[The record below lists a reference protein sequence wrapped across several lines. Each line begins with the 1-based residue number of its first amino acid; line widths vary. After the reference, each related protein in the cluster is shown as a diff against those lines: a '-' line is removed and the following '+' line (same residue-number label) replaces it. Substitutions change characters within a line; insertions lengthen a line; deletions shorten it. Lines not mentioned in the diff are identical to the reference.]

1 LSQRWIKLA
10 IRRRR
15 KKLTNLLSTLDRRV
29 KNLEFRPLDVLSE
42 GEAAALIDLGNVPD
56 VIVSDSAPNQFKR
69 IYKAFFYGSKVTGGK
84 GSRVEIF
91 MEADTGAKKDDIIF
105 VSGINGTSSVNTV
118 ISGQHKVEIVD
129 SPPWE
134 DGRAAWRYLPT
145 ASESNLAHSLYF
157 SVNIVAPNSWTQK
170 RELQSR
176 RLIDSYRATTTE
188 VTITLNA
195 NHKFKVKDIIS
206 VDLEVENPLVFGIDG
221 LHIVKAVTST
231 TITYDLDSPLEEP
244 IDPTSVP
251 SASQRF
257 VYPVVHEFIRDGATW
272 IDSSGA
278 TDLVYIWKGLR
289 WLKFNEYVGDD
300 GVAPAP
306 PSNLVAK
313 ADTRAAN
320 GIQAGTAFV
329 TLTWTAPTKNA
340 NGGVLDDLLGYEVWH
355 RYNSSEEWEKGNPL
369 LGDDTT
375 WSKGGFEVPNTVFFQ
390 VRAIDSGGL
399 RSVPANVSV
408 TTVPK
413 AATIKPP
420 TPPKVS
426 SYLQTIRVEWDGLQ
440 FDGTTPPDTAFEV
453 EVHIGFNSGFSIS
466 NSGTFK
472 QGSGTYYGGFVP
484 VPGNYLMINSN
495 DLTSNTEYWFKIV
508 MTDVYGNKQTS
519 APTAISTGN
528 IPKPVTFELL
538 DVGTLNGQLIT
549 GLGIETGQNVNSGFG
564 DQSGLIL
571 NTEGLAAY
579 SNSGRRTFYIN
590 ANDGSIA
597 MTGNISING
606 FAKLTDIPALPTGLL
621 TVANANLK
629 YATIV
634 TTNGI
639 SAVATRADDTVAA
652 ITQVTA
658 GVVRISQGKLL
669 NSLNA
674 NINAGNTTSI
684 EGGNIRTGSLIA
696 NTITSGT
703 FTGPTF
709 QTSSPNSKRVLVSGT
724 TNSIKFFGPNQ
735 NNDNPSGV
743 MEGLNDGLSLR
754 GSNSETQ
761 ARLSISSRSLS
772 FWGGDSSRP
781 FLSLGS
787 AAILDGPEGLSG
799 GGTATKGSI
808 LMGSSFVNFQGP
820 RQNFATSR
828 ASIRMDAQGEMD
840 FTSNRYR
847 FLSNSFVSMRVLQ
860 GVTSNASVV
869 TSASGSLSRSSSDSR
884 LKEKVEDISLGLDLV
899 KLLRPVSFKWKQ
911 YEPLDGESPSKKDS
925 EEKIPQLPH
934 FGLIAQEVESAMG
947 DIGVKELTNLVY
959 TYKNNGLI
967 PDLDKEEEIYG
978 LEYTALIP
986 ILIKSVQELSNQVT
1000 ELQSKINTIE
1010 GNA

>member
-508 MTDVYGNKQTS
+508 MTDVYGNKKTS
-519 APTAISTGN
+519 SPTSISTGN

-684 EGGNIRTGSLIA
+684 EGGNIRTGTINADRITSGTISSSR
-696 NTITSGT
+696 TITSGGIFRT
-703 FTGPTF
+703 NSGDGRNVIIDGPNNKIEFKSFTN
-709 QTSSPNSKRVLVSGT
+709 SSAGSISGT
-724 TNSIKFFGPNQ
+724 TFPANGI
-735 NNDNPSGV
+735 
-743 MEGLNDGLSLR
+743 
-754 GSNSETQ
+754 
-761 ARLSISSRSLS
+761 
-772 FWGGDSSRP
+772 
-781 FLSLGS
+781 
-787 AAILDGPEGLSG
+787 
-799 GGTATKGSI
+799 SI
-808 LMGSSFVNFQGP
+808 LGP
-820 RQNFATSR
+820 GTRP
-828 ASIRMDAQGEMD
+828 
-840 FTSNRYR
+840 
-847 FLSNSFVSMRVLQ
+847 
-860 GVTSNASVV
+860 
-869 TSASGSLSRSSSDSR
+869 GSLYVANSSVGISKTNSSGTLRELAVTTLGVEVKNGNFYIDALAQSGASSLLRVGSTGLIFRDSSDSR
-884 LKEKVEDISLGLDLV
+884 LKKNIETSPLGLTFV
-899 KLLRPVSFKWKQ
+899 NKLRPVSFTWNTQ
-911 YEPLDGESPSKKDS
+911 GYASSTLAY
-925 EEKIPQLPH
+925 
-934 FGLIAQEVESAMG
+934 GLIAQEVKEALSKS
-947 DIGVKELTNLVY
+947 GVPEDNSILTSGR
-959 TYKNNGLI
+959 NNEFVDYLS
-967 PDLDKEEEIYG
+967 PEEEIYG
-978 LEYTALIP
+978 VDYPSLISP
-986 ILIKSVQELSNQVT
+986 LIKSVQEL
-1000 ELQSKINTIE
+1000 
-1010 GNA
+1010 